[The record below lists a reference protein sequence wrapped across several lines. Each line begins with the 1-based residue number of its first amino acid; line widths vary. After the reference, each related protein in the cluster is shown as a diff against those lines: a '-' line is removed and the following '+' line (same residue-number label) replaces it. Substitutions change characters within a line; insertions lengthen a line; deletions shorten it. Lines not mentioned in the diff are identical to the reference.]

1 VEVPAVEVHSSRVRA
16 TFLWLL
22 LVAAAVLSIATTT
35 ETELQVVLD
44 LQLKTVEMA
53 WPFHQTQLLDELVVQ
68 TETADHH
75 SSVVAVA
82 VSSET
87 ELQITIKADSASP
100 MVDKVAHKVADMVV
114 EVAPSADAAAVLV
127 QVEDT
132 PVDQEAKATLLQV
145 AEVVLMPSVLW
156 TLLKL
161 ECVQATDSSSYLSIK
176 SLNAM
181 PVVPTLLL
189 VTSTVKQMLMTTLA
203 PTLTVAS
210 ILQLATM
217 MKTQP
222 VTMVL
227 VPILGATMQQL
238 VTTILTQHVT
248 MAHASL
254 L

>member
-1 VEVPAVEVHSSRVRA
+1 MEVHSSHVRA

-22 LVAAAVLSIATTT
+22 LVAAVVLSIATTT

-44 LQLKTVEMA
+44 LPLKTVEMA
-53 WPFHQTQLLDELVVQ
+53 WPFHQTQQLDELAVPM
-68 TETADHH
+68 ETADLP
-75 SSVVAVA
+75 SSAVVVV

-100 MVDKVAHKVADMVV
+100 MVDKVAHKAADMVV
-114 EVAPSADAAAVLV
+114 AVAPTTAAAEVLV
-127 QVEDT
+127 EVEDT
-132 PVDQEAKATLLQV
+132 PVDQEDKATQLQV
-145 AEVVLMPSVLW
+145 AEVVLMPSVLL

-161 ECVQATDSSSYLSIK
+161 ECVQATDSSSYLSTK
-176 SLNAM
+176 SLNATQ
-181 PVVPTLLL
+181 VVPTLLL

-203 PTLTVAS
+203 PTLTAAS
-210 ILQLATM
+210 ILLLATM